1 MEISK
6 DGFTTKHVEINIAA
20 NQTLTKNE
28 TIMPVS
34 QVINDFRVVLTW
46 GEQPRD
52 LDSHL
57 TRTTSRWRWS
67 FPYRLW
73 ISTIRKKME

>member
-46 GEQPRD
+46 DEQPRD

-57 TRTTSRWRWS
+57 TGPQTDGNGRFHIYYDLNNT
-67 FPYRLW
+67 P
-73 ISTIRKKME
+73 KME